1 VFADGTMDDMTQSRW
16 PDEHGGEGAR
26 SVYEQLRAQIVDG
39 VLNPGTALAEGP
51 LAKRFGV
58 SRTPIREA
66 LSQLTYEGLL
76 ERSDRAMRVRVLKA
90 EEVLEIY
97 EVRIALER
105 AAARAGAERRTE
117 LDLAG
122 LSHIL
127 NDMRDLDEAATARRP
142 KLAHAFHFAIW
153 RSSHNATLVETLENV
168 HLRVLG
174 LSSTTLHY
182 PQRWKV
188 FTDECTELL
197 DAIRGRDISR
207 AGDVAERQM
216 INARDFRVKLYSSE
230 PGRLPDRLPPGR

>member
-1 VFADGTMDDMTQSRW
+1 
-16 PDEHGGEGAR
+16 
-26 SVYEQLRAQIVDG
+26 
-39 VLNPGTALAEGP
+39 
-51 LAKRFGV
+51 
-58 SRTPIREA
+58 
-66 LSQLTYEGLL
+66 
-76 ERSDRAMRVRVLKA
+76 MRVRVLKA
-90 EEVLEIY
+90 EEILEIY

-197 DAIRGRDISR
+197 DAMRGRDISR